1 MFRPHELKNSVNFDK
16 WTRPLTDCAIKVG
29 PSSTSVSRR
38 HLSGGVSNINTAAV
52 REIIMNGV
60 CNETCA
66 STGSS
71 TCGGN
76 GPSASNLLLQW
87 MEEGLAD
94 LACLVDP
101 SLTINDPDRC
111 AAARARLDVPDGTA
125 PDCWVPGW
133 EAIFGVSAPVSGLD
147 S

>member
-1 MFRPHELKNSVNFDK
+1 MFRPYELTNSSDFDK

-29 PSSTSVSRR
+29 PAASGVRR
-38 HLSGGVSNINTAAV
+38 HLAGGTSNINTAAV
-52 REIIMNGV
+52 QEIIANGL

-66 STGSS
+66 STSS

-94 LACLVDP
+94 LACLIDP

-111 AAARARLDVPDGTA
+111 AAARARLDVPSDSV
-125 PDCWVPGW
+125 PDCWVHGW
-133 EAIFGVSAPVSGLD
+133 EAIFGVSAPVSGMD
-147 S
+147 PCV